1 MPLGLFC
8 TLQSQLCT
16 NRHFSLGEVQKHSP
30 KGINKGNEF
39 SAFWEIAEMASAK
52 TTLKAL
58 TKALTK
64 ASFINKGAFWE
75 KAEMVKCKK
84 NIPKG
89 INEGK
94 VPFGR

>member
-1 MPLGLFC
+1 M
-8 TLQSQLCT
+8 
-16 NRHFSLGEVQKHSP
+16 QKT
-30 KGINKGNEF
+30 
-39 SAFWEIAEMASAK
+39 A
-52 TTLKAL
+52 LKAL

-64 ASFINKGAFWE
+64 AAFINKCAFWE

-89 INEGK
+89 INGGRSSVREIAKVVSARNSTKGINKGKCACWEIAEMVKCKKTSLKALTNGK